1 MLTATLIDHVFRF
14 CDAKL
19 DIIFILCK
27 FFEDFFENG
36 AKWGCMG
43 LSGDGDRGRRTTHPG
58 RREGGRGEK
67 GVHVVET
74 GSAGGEGDVALG

>member
-36 AKWGCMG
+36 AVIGRNGAGWGLMG
-43 LSGDGDRGRRTTHPG
+43 MGTENDGRRI
-58 RREGGRGEK
+58 R
-67 GVHVVET
+67 
-74 GSAGGEGDVALG
+74 GGEREAGV